1 MLVHK
6 QLDKLQKR
14 NLFTT
19 DLEQP
24 VVHKAKGGVAAVK
37 LIFIKA
43 F

>member
-1 MLVHK
+1 MLMHK
-6 QLDKLQKR
+6 QLDTLQKL

-24 VVHKAKGGVAAVK
+24 VVHKAKGRVAAVK
-37 LIFIKA
+37 LLFIKV